1 MEYFYHVLPLI
12 KAREGKENL
21 KYIECIQHPG
31 ETIFVPG
38 GWWHA
43 VVNLEDTMAV
53 TQNFMS
59 TENFDAVW
67 KSFRFSRKKLSE
79 FFLKT
84 LKRKNRPLYD
94 RAISSNQ
101 ADKFRMPSE
110 KPAPSDENFFD
121 EGSTTTLQSDSKS
134 SSSTSS
140 SSSYSVQSSSRSN
153 GTSSNST
160 SPPKKSKKSSG
171 SSGRGKK
178 PYR

>member
-1 MEYFYHVLPLI
+1 LEYFYHVLPLI

-84 LKRKNRPLYD
+84 LKRKNRALYD

-101 ADKFRMPSE
+101 TDKFRMPSE

-134 SSSTSS
+134 STSTSS
-140 SSSYSVQSSSRSN
+140 SSSYSVQSSSSSHRTRSKPRDRSN
-153 GTSSNST
+153 K
-160 SPPKKSKKSSG
+160 PKKSSG
-171 SSGRGKK
+171 SSDQGKK
-178 PYR
+178 RYR